1 MATMQDYVG
10 GAGLATGMVGWLAGW
25 LAAGPVHGQAGGW
38 RWKWLLV
45 RSRAR
50 VLECLPAWPGW
61 TIATLFPPSPTGRR
75 LVFLVWRNKSG
86 SALARV
92 AESAGP
98 QPLRTLLVTA
108 PETRTRDGRGCWGG
122 GMAEISSIHGVPLR
136 TPVALLQPYSWTPVG
151 PRGLSWTLVDD
162 V

>member
-122 GMAEISSIHGVPLR
+122 GDGRDIVD
-136 TPVALLQPYSWTPVG
+136 SWSPSQDAGG
-151 PRGLSWTLVDD
+151 PFAAILVDSRGPPWTLVDSRG
-162 V
+162 